1 MYPAAFLFIQI
12 LLAYSY
18 ITETIQYMS
27 KAIKFTVE
35 KKIPNA
41 IGRAGEIKTHHGVIK
56 TPAFVTVGT
65 KGTVKGITPEM
76 LQSVGAQVVLA
87 NTYHLYLQPGEE
99 LVQKMGGLHGFMNWQ
114 GPTMTDSGG
123 FQAFSLGAAFGKGIS
138 KILSDPSQLLGQV
151 SEETKQAHDK
161 KFAPGNQFE
170 GFSAALVDDPAMKP
184 ARVDPDGVTFK
195 SIIDG
200 STHYFTPEK
209 SMDIQ
214 HKLGA
219 DMIFAFDECTSPSE
233 PLAYQKEAIDRTHR
247 WAKRCL
253 VHHHKNEIADRQA
266 LFAVVQ
272 GGRDEAL
279 RKESATELAGMTA
292 ITTGP
297 DGKEKEVSF
306 DGFGIGGSFGKEDM
320 NQGVKW
326 VNEILPEDKPRHML
340 GIGEPEDLLM
350 GIENGCDLFDCVLP
364 TRNGRTG
371 TLFTKTGKVNI
382 SNAQFAEDLA
392 SIDEGCDCYTCKNY
406 SRAYVHH
413 LFKAKEMLAG
423 TLSSIH
429 NLRFLIRL
437 VDGAREAII
446 GGVFD
451 KYKADFLLAYTK

>member
-1 MYPAAFLFIQI
+1 
-12 LLAYSY
+12 
-18 ITETIQYMS
+18 MS
-27 KAIKFTVE
+27 KAITFTIE
-35 KKIPNA
+35 KKIPNT

-76 LQSVGAQVVLA
+76 LQSLGAQVVLA

-99 LVQKMGGLHGFMNWQ
+99 LVAKMGGLQGFMNWQ

-138 KILSDPSQLLGQV
+138 KILSDPSQLLGEV
-151 SEETKQAHDK
+151 SEESKQANDK
-161 KFAPGNQFE
+161 KFAPGNQFAE
-170 GFSAALVDDPAMKP
+170 FAGALADDPAMKP
-184 ARVDPDGVTFK
+184 ARVDSDGVTFK

-209 SMDIQ
+209 SMEIQ

-219 DMIFAFDECTSPSE
+219 DMIFAFDECTSPTE
-233 PLAYQKEAIDRTHR
+233 PLAYQKEALDRTHR

-253 VHHHKNEIADRQA
+253 MHHHAAKNTAGDFISERQA

-272 GGRDEAL
+272 GGRDEVL
-279 RKESATELAGMTA
+279 RKESAQVLAEMRAEVNGQ
-292 ITTGP
+292 
-297 DGKEKEVSF
+297 EVSF

-320 NQGVKW
+320 SQGVTW

-371 TLFTKTGKVNI
+371 TLFTRRGKINI
-382 SNAQFAEDLA
+382 SNAQFTEDLGP
-392 SIDEGCDCYTCKNY
+392 IDEGCDCYTCTHY
-406 SRAYVHH
+406 SRAYVQH

-437 VDGAREAII
+437 VDEAREAVVA
-446 GGVFD
+446 GNFEE
-451 KYKADFLLAYTK
+451 YKTTFLAEYLRLRK

>member
-1 MYPAAFLFIQI
+1 MP
-12 LLAYSY
+12 
-18 ITETIQYMS
+18 
-27 KAIKFTVE
+27 KAITFTIE

-76 LQSVGAQVVLA
+76 LRSLGAQVVLA

-99 LVQKMGGLHGFMNWQ
+99 LVAKMGGLHGFMNWQ

-123 FQAFSLGAAFGKGIS
+123 FQAFSLGAAFGKGIG
-138 KILSDPSQLLGQV
+138 KILSDPSQLLGAI
-151 SEETKQAHDK
+151 TTDK

-170 GFSAALVDDPAMKP
+170 EFAGALANDPAMKP

-209 SMDIQ
+209 SVEIQ

-219 DMIFAFDECTSPSE
+219 DMIFAFDECTSPTE
-233 PLAYQKEAIDRTHR
+233 PLAYQKEALDRTHR

-253 VHHHKNEIADRQA
+253 VHHHKFEIANRQA

-279 RKESATELAGMTA
+279 RKESAKELGEMRA
-292 ITTGP
+292 IVADLSGV
-297 DGKEKEVSF
+297 EKEVSF

-326 VNEILPEDKPRHML
+326 VNEILPEEKPRHML

-371 TLFTKTGKVNI
+371 TLFTKKGKINI
-382 SNAQFAEDLA
+382 SNAQFREDLGP
-392 SIDEGCDCYTCKNY
+392 IDEECDCYTCKNY
-406 SRAYVHH
+406 SRAYIQH

-437 VDGAREAII
+437 VDEAREAILKNN
-446 GGVFD
+446 F
-451 KYKADFLLAYTK
+451 KNYKESFLSHYI

>member
-1 MYPAAFLFIQI
+1 MENKVQN
-12 LLAYSY
+12 
-18 ITETIQYMS
+18 
-27 KAIKFTVE
+27 KAIDFKIE
-35 KKIPNA
+35 KKIPEA
-41 IGRAGEIKTHHGVIK
+41 LGRAGEIKTHHGVIK

-76 LQSVGAQVVLA
+76 LVTLGAQVVLA

-99 LVQKMGGLHGFMNWQ
+99 LIQKVGGLNSFMNWK

-151 SEETKQAHDK
+151 TNAVKN
-161 KFAPGNQFE
+161 FAPGNQFE
-170 GFSAALVDDPAMKP
+170 EFSNMLVEDPAMKP

-209 SMDIQ
+209 SMEIQ
-214 HKLGA
+214 HKIGA
-219 DMIFAFDECTSPSE
+219 DMIFAFDECTSPTE
-233 PLAYQKEAIDRTHR
+233 PIAYQKEAIDRTHR

-253 VHHHKNEIADRQA
+253 VHHNQAIDSVGNLIASKQA

-272 GGRDEAL
+272 GGREESL
-279 RKESATELAGMTA
+279 RKESAQELADMKATVTFLNNGVEETK
-292 ITTGP
+292 
-297 DGKEKEVSF
+297 DVSF
-306 DGFGIGGSFGKEDM
+306 DGFGIGGSFGKADM
-320 NQGVKW
+320 NHGVRW

-371 TLFTKTGKVNI
+371 TLFTKCGKINI
-382 SNAQFAEDLA
+382 SNAKFADDVGP
-392 SIDEGCDCYTCKNY
+392 IDEDCDCYTCANY

-437 VDGAREAII
+437 VDESRLAII
-446 GGVFD
+446 DGKFMSFKD
-451 KYKADFLLAYTK
+451 AFLKQYLVKSSDTESR